1 MTYKTNLT
9 LTLDLGVLGERD
21 VDFAV
26 RYAPATRDVMYLPN
40 GDPGYPG
47 DPAELDILS
56 AKVGGVDIT
65 ALVPENDDLYNR
77 LLVEADEWA
86 REDSRE
92 GDEP

>member
-56 AKVGGVDIT
+56 ALVGGVEIT
-65 ALVPENDDLYNR
+65 TLLLENDDLYNR

>member
-47 DPAELDILS
+47 DPAELEILS

-65 ALVPENDDLYNR
+65 ALVPEDDALLYR
-77 LLVEADEWA
+77 LIEEADEWA